1 MDTFGR
7 EILTLI
13 GGCAIFVAIFTTGVY
28 LQIKVILVVKRDQI
42 MAWEINLAHSVVM
55 VVIFSSVL
63 ILKTMSNF
71 QITFYGVFGKWSCY
85 LLLSVMIFGFLEML
99 FHSLYISLYKYIF
112 IVYREAVNRTGE
124 QKTKRLLLWAYFTLL
139 ASWTLSYLVRPNF
152 DPFEHVMGCRDPYV
166 PGTINRTYIQRK
178 TESSRRL
185 FSCDLDDLDHKNM
198 GNVVVN
204 ILTKVA
210 CTSQAVITYAVASNV
225 LEIFF
230 YLRIFGHMNR

>member
-1 MDTFGR
+1 M
-7 EILTLI
+7 LTLI
-13 GGCAIFVAIFTTGVY
+13 AGCVIFVAIFTSGVY
-28 LQIKVILVVKRDQI
+28 LQIKVISVVKRDQTI
-42 MAWEINLAHSVVM
+42 AWEINLAHSVAM

-63 ILKTMSNF
+63 ILKTMTYY
-71 QITFYGVFGKWSCY
+71 QITFYDVFGKWLCY

-124 QKTKRLLLWAYFTLL
+124 QKTKRLLLWAYFILL
-139 ASWTLSYLVRPNF
+139 TSWTLSYLIRPNF
-152 DPFEHVMGCRDPYV
+152 DAFEHVIGCRDAHG
-166 PGTINRTYIQRK
+166 PGINNRTSIQRK
-178 TESSRRL
+178 TESSARL
-185 FSCDLDDLDHKNM
+185 FSCDIENLDPKNM

-210 CTSQAVITYAVASNV
+210 CTSQALITYALASNV

>member
-1 MDTFGR
+1 METFGR

-13 GGCAIFVAIFTTGVY
+13 GGCLMFLAVFTTGVY
-28 LQIKVILVVKRDQI
+28 LQVKVISVVKRDQTLG
-42 MAWEINLAHSVVM
+42 WEINLAHSVVM

-63 ILKTMSNF
+63 ILKTMTYY
-71 QITFYGVFGKWSCY
+71 QIAFYDVFGKWLCY

-124 QKTKRLLLWAYFTLL
+124 QKTKRLLLWAYFTMLI
-139 ASWTLSYLVRPNF
+139 AWTLSYLVRPNF
-152 DPFEHVMGCRDPYV
+152 DAFEHIIGCRDSYR
-166 PGTINRTYIQRK
+166 PGTNNRTSIQRK
-178 TESSRRL
+178 TESSARL
-185 FSCDLDDLDHKNM
+185 FSCDIDDLDNTNM

-210 CTSQAVITYAVASNV
+210 CTSQAVITYVVASNV
-225 LEIFF
+225 LEIIF

>member
-1 MDTFGR
+1 M
-7 EILTLI
+7 LTLI
-13 GGCAIFVAIFTTGVY
+13 VGCVIFLAIFTTGVY
-28 LQIKVILVVKRDQI
+28 LQIKVISVVKRDQTI
-42 MAWEINLAHSVVM
+42 AWEINLAHSVLM
-55 VVIFSSVL
+55 VVIFSAVL
-63 ILKTMSNF
+63 ILKTMSYY
-71 QITFYGVFGKWSCY
+71 QITFYDVFGKWHCY

-139 ASWTLSYLVRPNF
+139 TSWTLSYLVRPNF
-152 DPFEHVMGCRDPYV
+152 DAFEHVIGCRDPYS
-166 PGTINRTYIQRK
+166 PGTNNLTSIQRK
-178 TESSRRL
+178 TESSARL
-185 FSCDLDDLDHKNM
+185 FSCDIDDLDNTNM

-225 LEIFF
+225 MEIFF
-230 YLRIFGHMNR
+230 YLRIFGYMNR